1 MILNLD
7 EGTTV
12 YVVEKPYRLQ
22 KLLDH
27 DRVLAVDIETQEPK
41 VLKIAHLSSSPVSTQ
56 VDTIADV
63 SEIPEHQLEEAERKL
78 EAIKPILNSSSRKE
92 IEARANEVG
101 VSYVTVYAWLKKYRS
116 TGLLTS
122 LVRRTGRGGPNKSRL
137 LPAQD
142 EIINSVIEEFY
153 LTSLKP
159 NTKKTHE
166 RIASYC
172 HNAQLSIPSVD
183 TIQRRLNKISQR
195 KTALKREGKNVMR
208 QYLPLEHGGFPDY
221 VKPMHTIQID
231 HTPVDIMLVDDIYR
245 TELGRPYITLAIDV
259 YSRMITGYYISFEAP
274 SYMSTAMSII
284 SSVLPKDEIVKKHN
298 LASKWPVYGIP
309 QFIHLDNAAE
319 FRGENLKRV
328 CKDYGINLIWRPVG
342 RAYFGG
348 HIERLISTL
357 NEDIHILEGTTFSD
371 IKQKGEYNSQKESIM
386 TLSDFEEWLAVLI
399 VDKYH
404 NTVHSGIGMTPL
416 QKYNEGIFGTD
427 TQPPKGLPPI
437 IEDKFRF
444 RVNMLPNE
452 ERTIQ
457 RDGVSIDGIKYYH
470 PIIETFIKQVDSNN
484 KNKKQKFSF
493 RLDPRD
499 ISKIYFYNPEEKEYY
514 EIPYHNTSFPAVSIW
529 EWRAAKK
536 YLKNQESRQYNE
548 TEIFNAINRLRT
560 IALKA
565 SSKTKTHRRLLQR
578 QSKNN
583 KPMLS
588 VEEAE
593 NLNKSK
599 AINTD
604 YYNEFDED
612 NPYDSIEPFEGIED

>member
-12 YVVEKPYRLQ
+12 YVIDKPYRLH
-22 KLLDH
+22 KLIDH
-27 DRVLAVDIETQEPK
+27 DKILAVDIETQELK
-41 VLKIAHLSSSPVSTQ
+41 VIKIAHISSSPVSSQ
-56 VDTIADV
+56 VDAVTDISV
-63 SEIPEHQLEEAERKL
+63 IPEKQMKEAEKKL
-78 EAIKPILNSSSRKE
+78 EAIKPVLNSSSRKE
-92 IEARANEVG
+92 IEARADEVG
-101 VSYVTVYAWLKKYRS
+101 VSYVTLYAWLKKYRS

-122 LVRRTGRGGPNKSRL
+122 LVRQSGRGGPKKSRL
-137 LPAQD
+137 LPAVD
-142 EIINSVIEEFY
+142 EIINNVLEEFY

-172 HNAQLSIPSVD
+172 HNAQLPIPSID
-183 TIQRRLNKISQR
+183 TIQNRLNNISERKI
-195 KTALKREGKNVMR
+195 ALKREGKNAIR
-208 QYLPLEHGGFPDY
+208 EYLPLEHGGYPDY

-259 YSRMITGYYISFEAP
+259 YSRMISGYYISFEAP

-284 SSVLPKDEIVKKHN
+284 SSVLPKDDVVKKYN
-298 LASKWPVYGIP
+298 LTSDWPVYGIP

-328 CKDYGINLIWRPVG
+328 CKDYNINLIWRPVG
-342 RAYFGG
+342 RPHFGG
-348 HIERLISTL
+348 HVERLIGTL
-357 NEDIHILEGTTFSD
+357 NQDIHILEGTTFSN
-371 IKQKGEYNSQKESIM
+371 IFQKGEYNSQKESIM

-404 NTVHSGIGMTPL
+404 NTYHTGIEMTPL

-427 TQPPKGLPPI
+427 TQPAKGLPSI
-437 IEDKFRF
+437 IEDQLRF

-470 PIIETFIKQVDSNN
+470 PILETLIKKVDP
-484 KNKKQKFSF
+484 KNKKQKQKFSF

-499 ISKIYFYNPEEKEYY
+499 ISKIYFYHPEEKEYY

-536 YLKNQESRQYNE
+536 YLRDQQSRKYNE
-548 TEIFNAINRLRT
+548 YEIFNAINRLRS
-560 IALKA
+560 IALTA

-578 QSKNN
+578 NIKNN
-583 KPMLS
+583 EPVLS

-593 NLNKSK
+593 SLKRQKTLN
-599 AINTD
+599 ID
-604 YYNEFDED
+604 YNEDVD
-612 NPYDSIEPFEGIED
+612 SDDPYNGIEPYTEEW

>member
-12 YVVEKPYRLQ
+12 YIVDKPYKLQ

-27 DRVLAVDIETQEPK
+27 DKILAIDLETQKPK
-41 VLKIAHLSSSPVSTQ
+41 VLKISHLSSVPVSRQ
-56 VDTIADV
+56 VDVVADI
-63 SEIPEHQLEEAERKL
+63 SKIPQDQIEEAEKKL
-78 EAIKPILNSSSRKE
+78 EAITPVLNSRSRKE

-101 VSYVTVYAWLKKYRS
+101 VSHVTLYAWLKQYRS

-122 LVRRTGRGGPNKSRL
+122 LVRRSGRGGPNKSRL
-137 LPAQD
+137 LPEVD

-172 HNAQLSIPSVD
+172 HNAGLPIPSVD
-183 TIQRRLNKISQR
+183 TIQRRLNKISQ
-195 KTALKREGKNVMR
+195 KKAVLKREGKNAMR
-208 QYLPLEHGGFPDY
+208 QYQPLEYGGFPDY
-221 VKPMHTIQID
+221 VKPMHTVQID
-231 HTPVDIMLVDDIYR
+231 HTPVDIMLVDDTYR

-284 SSVLPKDEIVKKHN
+284 SSVLPKDEIVKKYN
-298 LASKWPVYGIP
+298 LTSKWPVYGIP

-371 IKQKGEYNSQKESIM
+371 IKQKGEYDSQKESTM

-404 NTVHSGIGMTPL
+404 NTIHSGIGMTPI
-416 QKYNEGIFGTD
+416 QKYTEGIFGTD

-437 IEDKFRF
+437 IEDQLRF
-444 RVNMLPNE
+444 RVNMLPGE

-457 RDGVSIDGIKYYH
+457 RDGISVDGIKYYH
-470 PIIETFIKQVDSNN
+470 PILETFIKQVDPNN
-484 KNKKQKFSF
+484 KSKKQKFSF
-493 RLDPRD
+493 RQDPRD
-499 ISKIYFYNPEEKEYY
+499 ISKIYFYHPEDKEYY
-514 EIPYHNTSFPAVSIW
+514 EIPYQNMSYPAVSIW

-536 YLKNQESRQYNE
+536 YLKDQENRQYNE
-548 TEIFNAINRLRT
+548 FEIFNAINRLRT
-560 IALKA
+560 IALTA

-578 QSKNN
+578 QSKKNE
-583 KPMLS
+583 PMIS
-588 VEEAE
+588 VEEAKSLKASKIE
-593 NLNKSK
+593 N
-599 AINTD
+599 ID
-604 YYNEFDED
+604 YDDDYNEDD
-612 NPYDSIEPFEGIED
+612 PYEGIKLFEGIED

>member
-7 EGTTV
+7 ENSTV
-12 YVVEKPYRLQ
+12 YVVDKPYRLQ

-27 DRVLAVDIETQEPK
+27 DKVLAIDIETGEPK
-41 VLKIAHLSSSPVSTQ
+41 VLKIAHLSSAPVSTQ
-56 VDTIADV
+56 EDIITDI
-63 SEIPEHQLEEAERKL
+63 SEIPQHQLQEAEKKL
-78 EAIKPILNSSSRKE
+78 EAITPILNSTSRKE
-92 IEARANEVG
+92 IDARADEVG
-101 VSYVTVYAWLKKYRS
+101 VSYVTLYAWLKKYRS

-122 LVRRTGRGGPNKSRL
+122 LVRRSGRGGPSKSRL
-137 LPAQD
+137 LPAVE

-172 HNAQLSIPSVD
+172 HNAGLPIPSKD

-195 KTALKREGKNVMR
+195 KTALKREGKNAIR
-208 QYLPLEHGGFPDY
+208 EYLPLEHGGYPDY

-259 YSRMITGYYISFEAP
+259 YSRIISGYYISFEAP

-284 SSVLPKDEIVKKHN
+284 SSVLPKDEIVKKYN
-298 LASKWPVYGIP
+298 LTSDWPVYGIP

-328 CKDYGINLIWRPVG
+328 CKDYNINLIWRPVG
-342 RAYFGG
+342 RPHFGG
-348 HIERLISTL
+348 HVERLIGTL
-357 NEDIHILEGTTFSD
+357 NQDIHILEGTTFSN
-371 IKQKGEYNSQKESIM
+371 INQKGEYNPQKESIM

-404 NTVHSGIGMTPL
+404 NTLHSGIGMTPL

-437 IEDKFRF
+437 IEDQLRF
-444 RVNMLPNE
+444 RVNMLPQE

-470 PIIETFIKQVDSNN
+470 PIFETFIKQKDPSD
-484 KNKKQKFSF
+484 KRKKRIFNF
-493 RLDPRD
+493 RIDPRD

-514 EIPYHNTSFPAVSIW
+514 EIQYQNQSFPAVSIW
-529 EWRAAKK
+529 EYRAAKK
-536 YLKNQESRQYNE
+536 YLKDQKSRKYNE
-548 TEIFNAINRLRT
+548 YEVFDAINRLRT
-560 IALKA
+560 IALTA
-565 SSKTKTHRRLLQR
+565 SSKTKTHRRLMQR
-578 QSKNN
+578 NTKNN
-583 KPMLS
+583 EPVLS

-593 NLNKSK
+593 NMKRRKTVN
-599 AINTD
+599 ID
-604 YYNEFDED
+604 YNDDYDES
-612 NPYDSIEPFEGIED
+612 NPYGDLKPYEGIED